1 MPRPKQAA
9 ARKGLKFER
18 LVAERLRPEAKA
30 NGWGFYWNPAIQDSR
45 FDGEYHVPDIVL
57 RAGDFSLLLECKLRF
72 KDAGLAQLRRY
83 APRVSYIWGRPV
95 IMCQV
100 VNIMTPEAKDLPQV
114 HSISQLA
121 LMRDEGPFVWFLPF
135 PGVPN
140 L

>member
-1 MPRPKQAA
+1 MPRPKQAL

-18 LVAERLRPEAKA
+18 LVVERLKPEAKSL
-30 NGWGFYWNPAIQDSR
+30 GWKLAWNPAIQDTR
-45 FDGEYHVPDIVL
+45 FDGDYHVPDIVL
-57 RAGDFSLLLECKLRF
+57 RAGDYILLLECKLRF
-72 KDAGLAQLRRY
+72 KDAGIAQLKRY
-83 APRVSYIWGRPV
+83 APRVSYIWKLPV

-100 VNIMTPEAKDLPQV
+100 VNVMTPEAKDLPQV
-114 HSISQLA
+114 HSITQLA